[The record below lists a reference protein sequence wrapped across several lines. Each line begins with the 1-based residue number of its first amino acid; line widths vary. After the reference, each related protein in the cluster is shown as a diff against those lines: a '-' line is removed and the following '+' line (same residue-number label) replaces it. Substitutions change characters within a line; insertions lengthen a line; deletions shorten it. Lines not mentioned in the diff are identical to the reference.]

1 MLLPSL
7 VLGILFRNW
16 HVLGKHSI
24 AELHGQNPISI
35 ISLILTVVWIL
46 LHTCALVCVE
56 VRRQLLGVGPGPT
69 PESLG
74 LELGSGDL
82 EMCFKL
88 TSPDARSLKFF
99 FCNRLPRRLW
109 YSCPVYL
116 WTETTNMSM
125 NQLNRFN
132 SRLYST

>member
-1 MLLPSL
+1 MFLPSL
-7 VLGILFRNW
+7 VFGILFRSW
-16 HVLGKHSI
+16 HMLGKHST

-69 PESLG
+69 PECLG
-74 LELGSGDL
+74 LELGSWDL

-88 TSPDARSLKFF
+88 TSPVARCQKFKV
-99 FCNRLPRRLW
+99 LLLQQIAPEVVILL
-109 YSCPVYL
+109 SCL
-116 WTETTNMSM
+116 FM
-125 NQLNRFN
+125 NWDYKPGYA
-132 SRLYST
+132 SVK